1 MSKDLNELSKM
12 KISKYADKALDQ
24 GVRTMRQR
32 DKLGPKATSDE
43 IGAKQK
49 IIDKRVKGL
58 QMAKKRMTK
67 EDVINNVIEKF
78 IVKDER
84 SLRERVED
92 TLKESDEGVQTKILG
107 LFDELEE
114 SNQKTLYLTLRE
126 DNGINE
132 VMDFIISNRE

>member
-92 TLKESDEGVQTKILG
+92 TLKESDEG
-107 LFDELEE
+107 
-114 SNQKTLYLTLRE
+114 
-126 DNGINE
+126 
-132 VMDFIISNRE
+132 